1 MPPDALHI
9 TSDDAYLALRQE
21 RDRWY
26 NMAVELQ
33 QYIQQ
38 LEQQVIHLQNQLQTF
53 HTAEETASSV
63 PPENDYQ
70 KLATWLEAQKSLGN
84 DYYADAGYNRS
95 KMCRELRKIL
105 KWTPDQNSL
114 RKAQNK

>member
-1 MPPDALHI
+1 MKLPHNGHISQEVYDAACR
-9 TSDDAYLALRQE
+9 D
-21 RDRWY
+21 RDRWAQLA
-26 NMAVELQ
+26 MEQ
-33 QYIQQ
+33 HQYIRQ
-38 LEQQVIHLQNQLQTF
+38 LEQRILTLEKENQTI
-53 HTAEETASSV
+53 TNAEEETATL
-63 PPENDYQ
+63 PTENDYQ
-70 KLATWLEAQKSLGN
+70 ALAQWIEAEKSLGN